1 VVEAAEPAGNGT
13 RPGAS
18 GPGEVRAWL
27 HDYEAELFARPLR
40 HTSLIIA
47 AKSWHH
53 MSAAHSL
60 PFTISVSR
68 STRSVTALPIAQN
81 LPARPD

>member
-47 AKSWHH
+47 AKSWH

-68 STRSVTALPIAQN
+68 STRSATASPHAQSLPALP
-81 LPARPD
+81 D